1 MVRRAIALLLNHPS
15 AAGELDISQL
25 AGVDRPGIDL
35 LHRLIETLQR
45 EPNMTTAGLLE
56 RWRHDDAGKHL
67 GKLATLELPD
77 DEDFDATAELKECLA
92 ALAAVARRQ
101 HFDILIE
108 KQRVNSLNEDERAE
122 LRGLGR
128 A

>member
-1 MVRRAIALLLNHPS
+1 LLLNHPT
-15 AAGELDISQL
+15 AALELDITQL
-25 AGVDRPGIDL
+25 AGVDKPGIDL
-35 LHRLIETLQR
+35 LQRLIETLHQ

-56 RWRHDDAGKHL
+56 RWRHDAAGKHL
-67 GKLATLELPD
+67 GKLAAAELPD
-77 DEDFDATAELKECLA
+77 DDEFDAAAELKECLA

-108 KQRVNSLNEDERAE
+108 KQRVNSLSEDEKAE
-122 LRGLGR
+122 LRRLGR